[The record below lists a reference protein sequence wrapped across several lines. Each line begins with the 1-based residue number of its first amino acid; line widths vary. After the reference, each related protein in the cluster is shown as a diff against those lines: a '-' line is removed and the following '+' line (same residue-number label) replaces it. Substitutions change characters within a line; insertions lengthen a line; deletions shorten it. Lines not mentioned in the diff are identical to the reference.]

1 MPFQPI
7 KRSAISE
14 DVTLHIMELIRSGE
28 LRPGDR
34 LPAER
39 QLAES
44 LGVSRVSLREGLR
57 TLAFMNILDVRTGD
71 GTYISSLDSQELIE
85 PLTFVVELNSQTFQ
99 ELAQARRLIEP
110 FLAAQAARNISDE
123 ELAELNCCL
132 ERMKAAGED
141 YEQVVQQDMELHRLI
156 ALAGQNTFLYRF
168 ITTLSAV
175 VMQRPIVIHEPAWFA
190 HTWHTHF
197 LIVDALNR
205 REPEA
210 AAAAMAAHLD
220 ELAVSIK
227 QGTEPPSPR

>member
-14 DVTLHIMELIRSGE
+14 DVTLHIMELIRNGK
-28 LRPGDR
+28 LRPGDK

-71 GTYISSLDSQELIE
+71 GTYISSLDSQDLVE
-85 PLTFVVELNSQTFQ
+85 PLTFVLAINSQTLQ

-110 FLAAQAARNISDE
+110 YLAAEAARNITDE
-123 ELAELNCCL
+123 ELAELNCSL
-132 ERMKAAGED
+132 AQMKAAGED
-141 YEQVVQQDMELHRLI
+141 YSLVVQHDMELHRLI
-156 ALAGQNTFLYRF
+156 ARAGQNTFLYRF
-168 ITTLSAV
+168 ITTLSALI
-175 VMQRPIVIHEPAWFA
+175 MQRPVVVHDPGWFEHTWQIHE
-190 HTWHTHF
+190 
-197 LIVDALNR
+197 LIVAAINR
-205 REPEA
+205 HDPEA
-210 AAAAMAAHLD
+210 AAAAMASHLD

-227 QGTEPPSPR
+227 QGAPATPS

>member
-14 DVTLHIMELIRSGE
+14 DVTLHIMELIRNGK
-28 LRPGDR
+28 LRPGDK

-71 GTYISSLDSQELIE
+71 GTYISSLDSQDLVE
-85 PLTFVVELNSQTFQ
+85 PLTFVLDINTQTLQ

-110 FLAAQAARNISDE
+110 YLAAEAARHITDE
-123 ELAELNCCL
+123 ELAELNCSL
-132 ERMKAAGED
+132 AQMKSAGED
-141 YEQVVQQDMELHRLI
+141 YALVVQHDMELHRLI
-156 ALAGQNTFLYRF
+156 ARAGQNTFLYRF
-168 ITTLSAV
+168 ITTLSV
-175 VMQRPIVIHEPAWFA
+175 LIMQRPVVVHEPGWFE
-190 HTWHTHF
+190 HTWQTHE
-197 LIVDALNR
+197 LIVSAINR
-205 REPEA
+205 HDPEG

-227 QGTEPPSPR
+227 QGSQAMPS

>member
-14 DVTLHIMELIRSGE
+14 DVTLHIMELIRDGK

-71 GTYISSLDSQELIE
+71 GTYISSLDSQELVE
-85 PLTFVVELNSQTFQ
+85 PLTFVLNLNTQTMR

-110 FLAAQAARNISDE
+110 FLAAEAARNITDK
-123 ELAELNCCL
+123 ELAELNCSL
-132 ERMKAAGED
+132 EQMKAAGED
-141 YEQVVQQDMELHRLI
+141 YELVVQQDMELHRLI
-156 ALAGQNTFLYRF
+156 ARAGQNTFLYRF
-168 ITTLSAV
+168 ITTLSAL
-175 VMQRPIVIHEPAWFA
+175 VMQRPIVIREPDWFE
-190 HTWHTHF
+190 HTWHMHE
-197 LIVDALNR
+197 LIVAAINR
-205 REPEA
+205 HDPDA

-220 ELAVSIK
+220 ELADSI
-227 QGTEPPSPR
+227 QLDSESMTS